1 MLKTKLCEI
10 LEIEHPIFQGGM
22 AWVAKAELVYAVSKA
37 GALGFLTAASFSP
50 EELREEIRKLK
61 DMGAKKFG
69 VNVYLLNPMV
79 EEHIKVCVEE
89 GITILSTGAG
99 NPGKYIKEL
108 KEHGIKTFPVVS
120 SIALAKRME
129 RAGATGV
136 IAEGMEAGG
145 HIGEITTMSLI
156 PQISEVV
163 SIPVIAA
170 GGIGDGRGLAAALAL
185 GAQGVQMGTRFIAS
199 EEAPVH
205 PAFKEEILKAKER
218 DTVITG
224 ASTGHPVRVIRNKLA
239 MKFLELEREG
249 ASVEELEKL
258 GTGTL
263 KKAVEGN
270 IEWGSLMAGQIS
282 GLIKEIKPV
291 KEIIENTV
299 KEAEEIIKK
308 LTGFVR

>member
-10 LEIEHPIFQGGM
+10 LGIEYPIFQGGM
-22 AWVAKAELVYAVSKA
+22 AWVAKAELVHAVCQA

-50 EELREEIRKLK
+50 DELRNEIRKLRE
-61 DMGAKKFG
+61 MGTENFG
-69 VNVYLLNPMV
+69 VNVYLLNPLA

-89 GITILSTGAG
+89 GVKVISTGAG

-108 KEHGIKTFPVVS
+108 REKGIKTFPVVS
-120 SIALAKRME
+120 SVALAKRLE
-129 RAGATGV
+129 RTGATGV

-145 HIGEITTMSLI
+145 HIGDITTMALI
-156 PQISEVV
+156 PQIVDAV
-163 SIPVIAA
+163 SIPVVAA
-170 GGIGDGRGLAAALAL
+170 GGIADGRGLVAALAL

-205 PAFKEEILKAKER
+205 QSFKEAILKAEDR

-224 ASTGHPVRVIRNKLA
+224 ASTGHPVRVIKNKLA

-249 ASVEELEKL
+249 AGIEELEKL
-258 GTGTL
+258 GKGAL
-263 KKAVEGN
+263 KRAVEGDT
-270 IEWGSLMAGQIS
+270 EWGSLMAGQIS

-291 KEIIENTV
+291 KKIIEDIIN
-299 KEAEEIIKK
+299 EAKDVIKK
-308 LTGFVR
+308 LGGLVE